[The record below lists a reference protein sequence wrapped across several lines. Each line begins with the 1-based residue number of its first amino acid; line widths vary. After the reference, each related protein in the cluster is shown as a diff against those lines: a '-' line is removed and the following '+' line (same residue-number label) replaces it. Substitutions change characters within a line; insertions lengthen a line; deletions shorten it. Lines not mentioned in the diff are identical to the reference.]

1 MYNIAQVTSVQKGI
15 SKKIENIEFIHT
27 QLDYSLEKVNLK
39 AIKSIRNNTGKP
51 VGFGLHS
58 PEHFI
63 LFAAISF
70 EPSIL
75 FFYVKD
81 NSDKEHPDD
90 EHAIK
95 LNDLEDY
102 VINCKKLLHCIGDGE
117 KMQ

>member
-1 MYNIAQVTSVQKGI
+1 M
-15 SKKIENIEFIHT
+15 KIENIEFIHT

-75 FFYVKD
+75 FFYVK
-81 NSDKEHPDD
+81 K
-90 EHAIK
+90 IFRQ
-95 LNDLEDY
+95 
-102 VINCKKLLHCIGDGE
+102 KKHVFSMKNMKNPSKSIPNPLRSLFG
-117 KMQ
+117 K